1 MPRVYRSKSP
11 APLTWTR
18 LDLDS
23 KMLYKLSNSARA
35 LYPLILCSAND
46 AGEGGEIQADPDRL
60 LASIRANLAVRGHS
74 GERAGRMRAAFDE
87 LVSAELVAVLAP
99 ENCQGSAK
107 GLPRVLCKSLKT
119 QHNVLTKGKGE
130 REGKALLKR
139 KMTSK
144 TVTNTRVKGR
154 DRQPLTQ
161 PLTQP
166 LSV

>member
-11 APLTWTR
+11 APLAWTR
-18 LDLDS
+18 LDLDTNL
-23 KMLYKLSNSARA
+23 LYQLSNSARA
-35 LYPLILCSAND
+35 LYPLILVSAND

-87 LVSAELVAVLAP
+87 LVSAELVTVLAP

-130 REGKALLKR
+130 RG
-139 KMTSK
+139 
-144 TVTNTRVKGR
+144 KGR
-154 DRQPLTQ
+154 ALP
-161 PLTQP
+161 
-166 LSV
+166 S